1 MGKFIDLTGKKFNRL
16 LVKERDF
23 SKHGKRTYWK
33 CQCDCGNITIVDG
46 VKLKNGTAKSCG
58 CLNEENRKKHI
69 QKLTTHHLR
78 NTRIYDIWI
87 SMRKRCENP
96 NDRSYRWYGGRG
108 ISVCPEWLG
117 ENGFINFYNWAMANG
132 YKENLTIDRKNVN
145 GNYCPE
151 NCRWATMKEQANNTR
166 RNIIIIYDG
175 KEKTLEELCE
185 QYNLKYGIMYYRIT
199 KLEIPFEVA
208 MKMSGFQKVMYKG
221 KETDLRHVSKKENL
235 PYKDLLKLVLVEN
248 KDIETAISELGGKK

>member
-16 LVKERDF
+16 FVKERDF

-33 CQCDCGNITIVDG
+33 CQCDCGNITVVDG
-46 VKLKNGTAKSCG
+46 VKLKNETTKSCG

-69 QKLTTHHLR
+69 QNLTTHHLR
-78 NTRIYDIWI
+78 DTRIYNIWI

-96 NDRSYRWYGGRG
+96 NDRAYRWYGKRG

-132 YKENLTIDRKNVN
+132 YEENLTIDRKNVN
-145 GNYCPE
+145 GNYEPS
-151 NCRWATMKEQANNTR
+151 NCRWVTMKEQANNTR
-166 RNIIIIYDG
+166 RNIIIIYND

-208 MKMSGFQKVMYKG
+208 MKMSGFQKVIYKG
-221 KETDLRHVSKKENL
+221 KETDLRHVSRKENL

-248 KDIETAISELGGKK
+248 KDIKTAISELGGKK